1 MKHWIL
7 SLTTTTTINISNLSE
22 FFKKVSIILYGK
34 KKRKKEKKKHM
45 VDRDLQDIKWNTMS
59 ETYDLYS

>member
-34 KKRKKEKKKHM
+34 KKRKKKHM
-45 VDRDLQDIKWNTMS
+45 VDRDL
-59 ETYDLYS
+59 